1 MSTRPGL
8 TRWKQKLEKP
18 GKVVIILLWK
28 LIVSVLICSKL
39 PYDVSND
46 QALEHQEVRDTIATM
61 IKDLHD
67 ITERFL
73 NLIMDSIHK
82 IPYAMRYI
90 AMQLRLALHAKFP
103 EAPEEDILKVCL
115 VSMLLTVSIGLTG
128 SR

>member
-1 MSTRPGL
+1 MT
-8 TRWKQKLEKP
+8 T
-18 GKVVIILLWK
+18 
-28 LIVSVLICSKL
+28 SKL

-61 IKDLHD
+61 IKGLHD

-73 NLIMDSIHK
+73 NLIMESLHK

-103 EAPEEDILKVCL
+103 EAPEEDILKVYVVCDHC
-115 VSMLLTVSIGLTG
+115 VYHIP
-128 SR
+128 

>member
-1 MSTRPGL
+1 M
-8 TRWKQKLEKP
+8 
-18 GKVVIILLWK
+18 
-28 LIVSVLICSKL
+28 
-39 PYDVSND
+39 SND

-61 IKDLHD
+61 IKGLHD

-103 EAPEEDILKVCL
+103 EAPEEDILKVCI
-115 VSMLLTVSIGLTG
+115 VCVSICLCVCVLIIIHHSGGWKLAVLSLHESSHCC
-128 SR
+128 SRWV

>member
-1 MSTRPGL
+1 VWNS
-8 TRWKQKLEKP
+8 
-18 GKVVIILLWK
+18 VITACCHY
-28 LIVSVLICSKL
+28 CSKL

-46 QALEHQEVRDTIATM
+46 QALEHQEVRDTITAM

-73 NLIMDSIHK
+73 NLILDSIHK

-103 EAPEEDILKVCL
+103 EAPEEDILKVNL
-115 VSMLLTVSIGLTG
+115 SSHHMQRNILIFIP
-128 SR
+128 

>member
-1 MSTRPGL
+1 MSF
-8 TRWKQKLEKP
+8 
-18 GKVVIILLWK
+18 
-28 LIVSVLICSKL
+28 SKL

-73 NLIMDSIHK
+73 NLIMDSLHK

-103 EAPEEDILKVCL
+103 EAPEEDILKVIYQ
-115 VSMLLTVSIGLTG
+115 VYH
-128 SR
+128 

>member
-1 MSTRPGL
+1 MCTKHGSTRW
-8 TRWKQKLEKP
+8 RQKLEKP
-18 GKVVIILLWK
+18 GTKDLTAALLIIPIHLTN
-28 LIVSVLICSKL
+28 SKL

-46 QALEHQEVRDTIATM
+46 QALEHQEVRDNISTM

-73 NLIMDSIHK
+73 NLIMESLHK

-103 EAPEEDILKVCL
+103 EAPEEDILKV
-115 VSMLLTVSIGLTG
+115 
-128 SR
+128 